1 MAGFNLTEASNILK
15 VMYLPPVREML
26 NNATILL
33 SRIEKDTT
41 TQDVSGKN
49 FTIPLHVGRNL
60 SAGVGRPEGGTLP
73 AAGNQKYM
81 QAIVPNKFI
90 YGSVQIT
97 GQVIAA
103 TKNNVGAFVRAIDSE
118 MKGLLRDVKRDVN
131 RQLHGN
137 GTDALAYWT
146 TADDTSGTVVDD
158 GNGYV
163 FTHLPSGQAIVGD
176 LIDATD
182 NSSKVGD
189 SITLTLGAETGS
201 GFNVTWT
208 GSVSGS
214 ADGDYFVREDT
225 LGYQLMG
232 IEGIIDDRNPPLLS
246 GGLHGID
253 ATSATNAFWRA
264 QVVGSDS
271 SKQELS
277 FSNMQKVLSK
287 IAINSDFSETDVKFL
302 LCSYQVRDKYVQLC
316 TDERRFYNTMT
327 LDGGFEAVS
336 YNNKPLVPDSQCKHG
351 RIYYIVPESLAIFRN
366 NDFDWMDKD
375 GSVWDRV
382 NGQDA
387 YTATLFHY
395 GDLGCKARNAN
406 GILKGINE

>member
-15 VMYLPPVREML
+15 VFYLPPVREML
-26 NNATILL
+26 NNSTILL
-33 SRIEKDTT
+33 SRLEKDST

-49 FTIPLHVGRNL
+49 FTIPLHTGRNL
-60 SAGVGRPEGGTLP
+60 SAGVGRDEGGTLP
-73 AAGNQKYM
+73 TAGNQKYAN
-81 QAIVPNKFI
+81 AIVPNKYI
-90 YGSVQIT
+90 YGSVRVT

-118 MKGLLRDVKRDVN
+118 MKGLLRDMKRDVN
-131 RQLHGN
+131 RQFHGN
-137 GTDALAYWT
+137 GTDAFAYWT
-146 TADDTSGTVVDD
+146 GADDTSGTVVDD

-163 FTHLPSGQAIVGD
+163 FTHLPQGQAITMD
-176 LIDATD
+176 LIDAGD
-182 NSSKVGD
+182 NSTKRGD
-189 SITLTLGAETGS
+189 SIVVTLGDEAATG
-201 GFNVTWT
+201 FDITWT
-208 GSVSGS
+208 GTVTSS
-214 ADGDYFVREDT
+214 ADGDYLVREDT
-225 LGYQLMG
+225 LGYQMMG
-232 IEGIIDDRNPPLLS
+232 IEGIIDSGNPPLLS

-253 ATSATNAFWRA
+253 ATSAANAYWKA
-264 QVVGSDS
+264 QVQGSDS
-271 SKQELS
+271 SKVDLS
-277 FSNMQKVLSK
+277 FQNMQKVLSK
-287 IAINSDFSETDVKFL
+287 IAINSDFSESDVKFL

-351 RIYYIVPESLAIFRN
+351 RIYYIVPESLAIFRSA
-366 NDFDWMDKD
+366 DFDWMDRD

-382 NGQDA
+382 NGEDA

-406 GILKGINE
+406 GILKGILE